1 MTRCYMCHKKKAL
14 MAILLLLFS
23 INLFIPR
30 VVLGYS
36 EDETNTS
43 IQLADKAVNSAFEA
57 VSEAE
62 SAGGNVS
69 NFIVRLNQASELLV
83 EAMSLFKNGSSIDNI
98 ANVIEL
104 ANRSIELAN
113 SVKNEAADLKAFT
126 LSYHDY
132 SLKIYIATSLI
143 GVAIFLVFMFLSW
156 RWFKGYYTSR
166 ILSLK
171 PEVAENAKT

>member
-1 MTRCYMCHKKKAL
+1 MCHKKQAL
-14 MAILLLLFS
+14 VVFLLLLFS

-30 VVLGYS
+30 FVLGYS
-36 EDETNTS
+36 EDEASTS
-43 IQLADKAVNSAFEA
+43 IQLADKAVCSAFEA

-69 NFIVRLNQASELLV
+69 NFIARLNQASDLLV
-83 EAMSLFKNGSSIDNI
+83 EAMPLFKNGSSIDNI

-113 SVKNEAADLKAFT
+113 SVKNEAVDLKAST

-132 SLKIYIATSLI
+132 SLKIYIVVSSI
-143 GVAIFLVFMFLSW
+143 GVAIFIVFMFLSW

-171 PEVAENAKT
+171 PEVAEDAKT